1 MVPQSKEET
10 EMRKVGRLLAGSASV
25 ALLCTVAAWAQNA
38 ATKKIPDLMAGGFG
52 WESGGGMTPVP
63 GSPSP
68 VTQDPRFQFVG
79 NNTGK
84 QTDGTYTQPN
94 WRHADLNNPNLT
106 EFAKEGL
113 RKANAMK
120 EGGFSMYSRTARC
133 QMPGVPIYNL
143 SPGRTFFLQTPEKV
157 VMIWQRDQIH
167 RTVWLNQ
174 EHSKNLKPSWHGE
187 SVGHYEGDELV
198 VTTVGQSTKIW
209 ADQFRTPV
217 SDKLK
222 VTERFRLIEDG
233 KALQVEMTIEDPVA
247 FVKPWKVTKR
257 WTKSDLKFE
266 EIRCMDG
273 ESVNPFNQQQAAVL
287 DPLPTASK
295 PDF

>member
-1 MVPQSKEET
+1 
-10 EMRKVGRLLAGSASV
+10 MRKVERLLAGSAFA
-25 ALLCTVAAWAQNA
+25 ALLCTGAAWAQDA
-38 ATKKIPDLMAGGFG
+38 AAKKIPDLMAGGFG

-68 VTQDPRFQFVG
+68 VTQDARFEYVG
-79 NNTGK
+79 NNVGRTP
-84 QTDGTYTQPN
+84 DGNYTQPN

-120 EGGFSMYSRTARC
+120 DAGFAMYGRTSRC
-133 QMPGVPIYNL
+133 WMPGVPVFNL
-143 SPGRTFFLQTPEKV
+143 GPGRTFFLQTPEKV
-157 VMIWQRDQIH
+157 VMIWERDQIH
-167 RTVWLNQ
+167 RTVWLNRQ
-174 EHSKNLKPSWHGE
+174 HSQNPKPSWHGE

-198 VTTVGQSTKIW
+198 VTTIGQTTKSFV
-209 ADQFRTPV
+209 DQFRTPH
-217 SDKLK
+217 SEQLK

-247 FVKPWKVTKR
+247 FVRPWKVTKR
-257 WTKSDLKFE
+257 WAKGPLKFE

-273 ESVNPFNQQQAAVL
+273 ESVNPFNQQQAEVL
-287 DPLPTASK
+287 EPLPIASR